1 MLFIKA
7 LRLQACSKRRN
18 TGMPEHLNAGTPE
31 CRNAGTPECRN
42 TGILFSLLKDNFK
55 NISNP

>member
-1 MLFIKA
+1 MPEHLNA
-7 LRLQACSKRRN
+7 GTPECRN

-31 CRNAGTPECRN
+31 YHFHFEGKF
-42 TGILFSLLKDNFK
+42 LK

>member
-1 MLFIKA
+1 MPEHLNA
-7 LRLQACSKRRN
+7 GTPECRN

-31 CRNAGTPECRN
+31 YHFHFEGK
-42 TGILFSLLKDNFK
+42 FKK